1 MYFPNQFGET
11 KKMLSFFLFH
21 QITTLSI
28 LYPVAL
34 NALEGEGNLFRERE
48 RKKKKKKIKKCFF
61 FCFFFPL
68 EGSRARQG
76 GDDQQRQKL
85 LKPLAHLSFLSS
97 LSHLSLFPNFSFLFS
112 PFG

>member
-48 RKKKKKKIKKCFF
+48 RKKKKKKKKKKKNTIEC
-61 FCFFFPL
+61 
-68 EGSRARQG
+68 A
-76 GDDQQRQKL
+76 
-85 LKPLAHLSFLSS
+85 
-97 LSHLSLFPNFSFLFS
+97 
-112 PFG
+112 